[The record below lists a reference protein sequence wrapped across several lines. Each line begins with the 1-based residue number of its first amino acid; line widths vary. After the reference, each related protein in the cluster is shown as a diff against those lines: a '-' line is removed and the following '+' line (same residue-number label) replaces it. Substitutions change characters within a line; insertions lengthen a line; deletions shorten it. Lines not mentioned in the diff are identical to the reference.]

1 LTLTAAPE
9 LSLAAFDTQDLG
21 ELPMKQSNRTG
32 EVTTSIEELAIY
44 NMLLCEILADKG
56 ILDQAKVTERIK
68 KLKSET
74 KLNIQRPN

>member
-1 LTLTAAPE
+1 LTAAPE
-9 LSLAAFDTQDLG
+9 PSLAAFDTQDLG

-44 NMLLCEILADKG
+44 NMLFYEILADKG

>member
-1 LTLTAAPE
+1 LTAAPE

-44 NMLLCEILADKG
+44 NMLFYEILADKG

>member
-1 LTLTAAPE
+1 
-9 LSLAAFDTQDLG
+9 
-21 ELPMKQSNRTG
+21 MKQSNRTG

-44 NMLLCEILADKG
+44 NMLFYEILADKG